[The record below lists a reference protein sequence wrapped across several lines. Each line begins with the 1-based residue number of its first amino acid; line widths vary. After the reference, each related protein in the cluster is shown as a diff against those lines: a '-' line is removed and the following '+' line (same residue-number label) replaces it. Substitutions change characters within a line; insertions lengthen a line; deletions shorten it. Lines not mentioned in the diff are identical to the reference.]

1 MRLTVIFTPVAM
13 ILSTQAQLNFKD
25 APHFQLDNII
35 SEQVAA
41 FELKN
46 KLQCQMH
53 IDEIFTFIC
62 SAINDD
68 YAGDYGANV
77 VLADARSVIGE

>member
-1 MRLTVIFTPVAM
+1 
-13 ILSTQAQLNFKD
+13 
-25 APHFQLDNII
+25 
-35 SEQVAA
+35 
-41 FELKN
+41 
-46 KLQCQMH
+46 MH